1 MERNYTA
8 RTFALET
15 FAIMLGLLFL
25 VPFYFVVMNAFKDNA
40 GILIDAAALPKELVV
55 DNFSRVWTLLD
66 FPRAFWNS
74 LLVTV
79 LSNVGLVIISSMAAW
94 HLVRT
99 PGRFSQALFALFV
112 AAMVIPFQTIMIPLV
127 KLGASLHLVNSLPG
141 LVVMY
146 FGFGVSMTLFLYHG
160 FVKTVPLEIE
170 ESAGI
175 DGCGPFGVFW
185 RIVFPLLQPITVTVL
200 ILNTLWFWNDYLLP
214 RLMLQDAELRT
225 IPVAMSALFAQY
237 NKQWDLG
244 LAGLVIGTLP
254 IVVFFLL
261 LQKHIIRGIAAGSGK

>member
-1 MERNYTA
+1 MERKYTV
-8 RTFALET
+8 RTFALEA
-15 FAIMLGLLFL
+15 FAIALGLLFL
-25 VPFYFVVMNAFKDNA
+25 IPFYFVLVNSFKDNA
-40 GILIDAAALPKELVV
+40 GILIDAAALPKEWIA

-66 FPRAFWNS
+66 FPSAFWNS

-79 LSNVGLVIISSMAAW
+79 LSDVGLVVISSMAAW
-94 HLVRT
+94 RLVRT

-127 KLGASLHLVNSLPG
+127 KLGASLQLVNSIPG
-141 LVVMY
+141 LVFMY
-146 FGFGVSMTLFLYHG
+146 FGFGVSITVFLYHG

-170 ESAGI
+170 ESADI
-175 DGCGPFGVFW
+175 DGCSPFGVFW
-185 RIVFPLLQPITVTVL
+185 RIVFPLLQPITITVL

-214 RLMLQDAELRT
+214 RLMLQDEELRT

-254 IVVFFLL
+254 IIVFFLL
-261 LQKHIIRGIAAGSGK
+261 LQKHIIKGIAAGSGK